1 MISRANSGIEAE
13 MSTTLY
19 ARAGKRGLDV
29 VGSGLG
35 LLLLSPLFL
44 LVALLV
50 KASSAGPVFF
60 RQVRVGQF
68 EKPFRILKFRSM
80 RASKPGTGGLLTA
93 AGDPRVTSVGRFL
106 RKSKVDELPQLIN
119 VFLGQMSLVGPRP
132 EVPEYTAT
140 YTAEQRRVF
149 AQKPG
154 ITGPAAILNVCE
166 EELLA
171 DQADHHG
178 FYLAVLLPAK
188 LAIDLDY
195 CGSISL
201 AEDLRLICITFASIF
216 WKPASS
222 RNPVLGFP
230 ENQS

>member
-1 MISRANSGIEAE
+1 MISRGNSGSEVE
-13 MSTTLY
+13 MSAAFY
-19 ARAGKRGLDV
+19 SRVGKRGLDV
-29 VGSGLG
+29 LGSGLG

-44 LVALLV
+44 IVAVLV

-68 EKPFRILKFRSM
+68 QKPFRILKFRSM
-80 RASKPGTGGLLTA
+80 SASKPGTGGLLTA
-93 AGDPRVTSVGRFL
+93 AGDPRVTSLGRWL

-119 VFLGQMSLVGPRP
+119 VFLGEMSLVGPRP
-132 EVPEYTAT
+132 EVPEYTAA
-140 YTAEQRRVF
+140 YTPEQRRVF
-149 AQKPG
+149 EQKPG
-154 ITGPAAILNVCE
+154 ITGPAAIVNVRE

-171 DQADHHG
+171 DQADQHG
-178 FYLAVLLPAK
+178 FYLTVLLPAK
-188 LAIDLDY
+188 LAIDLEY

-201 AEDLRLICITFASIF
+201 AEDLRLIFITFASIF

-230 ENQS
+230 EKQS